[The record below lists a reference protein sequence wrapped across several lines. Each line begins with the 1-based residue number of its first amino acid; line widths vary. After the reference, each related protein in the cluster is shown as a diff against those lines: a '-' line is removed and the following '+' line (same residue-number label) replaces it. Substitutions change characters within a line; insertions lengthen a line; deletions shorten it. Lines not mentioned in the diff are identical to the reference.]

1 MNLYE
6 VFSNVGHVQAELGVI
21 IACVLSWI
29 VASTGIA
36 SPAQR
41 DERPRS
47 MTETIVRVIASLSIG
62 YAIATHPLA
71 DYAKYGHHDAEHED
85 RAHERDDDARH
96 GHAVH
101 AAKPVPCKEAKRD
114 PDRHG
119 NAAES
124 LLALARCKFVV
135 RSAHARERHNI

>member
-62 YAIATHPLA
+62 YAILWFALWNA
-71 DYAKYGHHDAEHED
+71 AQV
-85 RAHERDDDARH
+85 DARP
-96 GHAVH
+96 GYAV
-101 AAKPVPCKEAKRD
+101 AL
-114 PDRHG
+114 G
-119 NAAES
+119 
-124 LLALARCKFVV
+124 ALAI
-135 RSAHARERHNI
+135 ARAVFALMA